1 MGDGGGGGFREAHV
15 HARCQ
20 TLVYQAMLK
29 DELGD
34 AWVNN
39 TLFRF
44 GASRLLTDIERQLY
58 HGATS
63 EYAASHYMPMA

>member
-1 MGDGGGGGFREAHV
+1 
-15 HARCQ
+15 
-20 TLVYQAMLK
+20 MLK